1 MPDRPRL
8 TRVAGRDTWHI
19 YDARRRISTGC
30 TDRAEAE
37 AALAAYLRGHDKPAA
52 ASVSIALIL
61 DRYLATRKDKAVP
74 GLARLEWAHKPLRRF
89 WGERPPGAVTEA
101 ECLAYAR
108 RRAKDASGPHGKPA
122 GPATIRTELQA
133 LRAALRWAADAGG
146 LIAAAPGVPLPP
158 RPAPRERW
166 LEREEADRLI
176 AACRSP
182 HVRLFVLLALHT
194 AARKAAILD
203 LTWDRVDLDRSLIDL
218 RAPGRTQTR
227 KRRVPVPINATLAA
241 ALRVA
246 HAARVS
252 EWVVEYGGGKVADVK
267 HGFARA
273 AAAAG
278 LEQTTPHTLRHTAAT
293 WMVQS
298 GVPLWD
304 VAGML
309 GNTVAMVEEVYGHH
323 SSSHLRRAADALG

>member
-8 TRVAGRDTWHI
+8 TRVAGRDAWHV
-19 YDARRRISTGC
+19 YDNRRRISTGQ
-30 TDRAEAE
+30 TSRAAAEAFLNDYIRDQ
-37 AALAAYLRGHDKPAA
+37 AQPAR
-52 ASVSIALIL
+52 SDVTIALIL
-61 DRYLATRKDKAVP
+61 DRYLATRRDKAVP

-89 WGERPPGAVTEA
+89 WGERPPEAVTEA
-101 ECLAYAR
+101 ECLSYAR
-108 RRAKDASGPHGKPA
+108 RRAKDASGPHAKPA
-122 GPATIRTELQA
+122 GLATIRTELQA
-133 LRAALRWAADAGG
+133 LRAALRWAADAGR
-146 LIAAAPGVPLPP
+146 LIAAAPAVPLPP
-158 RPAPRERW
+158 RPPARERW
-166 LEREEADRLI
+166 LEREEAARLV
-176 AACRSP
+176 AACRAP

-194 AARKAAILD
+194 GARKGAILD
-203 LTWDRVDLDRSLIDL
+203 LTWDRVDLDRGLIDL
-218 RAPGRTQTR
+218 RTPGRTQTR
-227 KRRVPVPINATLAA
+227 KRRVPVPINATLAE
-241 ALRVA
+241 ALRIAKVA
-246 HAARVS
+246 AVS
-252 EWVVEYGGGKVADVK
+252 EWVIEYSGGRVADVK

-278 LEQTTPHTLRHTAAT
+278 LAQTTPHTLRHTAAT